1 MEILKEFDFDSR
13 ESRSQWAPYIDK
25 LIDSPGIHAIKLVV
39 GDDIAEATGLD
50 NAHTGLSNYA
60 RQKGRSARVRKF
72 PDGKPPHLVI
82 GLRPEGEEP
91 KKVRRAKKS
100 TRPAPVGA

>member
-1 MEILKEFDFDSR
+1 MEILKKFDFDSR
-13 ESRSQWAPYIDK
+13 ESRSQWAPFIDE
-25 LIDSPGIHAIKLVV
+25 LIDNPGIHAIKLVV
-39 GDDIAEATGLD
+39 GDDISEATGLD

-82 GLRPEGEEP
+82 GLRPEGEGAGRS
-91 KKVRRAKKS
+91 RRAKKS

>member
-25 LIDSPGIHAIKLVV
+25 LIDDSGIHAIKLDV
-39 GDDIAEATGLD
+39 GRDIPEATGLD

-72 PDGKPPHLVI
+72 PDAKPSYLVI
-82 GLRPEGEEP
+82 GLRPEGEGAGRS
-91 KKVRRAKKS
+91 RRRK
-100 TRPAPVGA
+100 PVKAIA